1 MPTPPTPAT
10 RLRLESVDGVT
21 VVSFLD
27 SVITDDVVLNEVR
40 DELYR
45 VVDVQKKT
53 RLVLNLGNIRK
64 YSTQFLGN
72 LLGLKQR
79 VVKAKGG
86 LKLCSIAPNLMD
98 AVKILH
104 LEKVFEIF
112 DDEQEAIDA
121 F

>member
-1 MPTPPTPAT
+1 MN
-10 RLRLESVDGVT
+10 RLLSLIVLAFACAA
-21 VVSFLD
+21 VVSAQ
-27 SVITDDVVLNEVR
+27 SAWQYGRI
-40 DELYR
+40 
-45 VVDVQKKT
+45 VDVQKKT

-79 VVKAKGG
+79 VLKAKGG

-104 LEKVFEIF
+104 LEKVFEIY
-112 DDEQEAIDA
+112 DEEQEALDA